1 MSSFLPPIFDGM
13 GRAMKAMAEHQR
25 VISENIANAETAG
38 YKARTVEAPDF
49 SALVESQAA
58 AGGVPRVAKPRV
70 EQSAGMAALG
80 AKPPLAGGRVVL
92 DSATSETKPDGN
104 NVTLEDQL
112 LSLGQVQSDYA
123 AMTGLYRKQIGLMKA
138 ALGKG

>member
-25 VISENIANAETAG
+25 VISENIANSETAG

-58 AGGVPRVAKPRV
+58 AGGVPRVARPRV

-80 AKPPLAGGRVVL
+80 AKPPLAGSRVVL

-112 LSLGQVQSDYA
+112 LTLGQVQSDYA

>member
-25 VISENIANAETAG
+25 VISENIANSETAG
-38 YKARTVEAPDF
+38 YKARTVETPDF

-58 AGGVPRVAKPRV
+58 AGGVPRVARPRV

-80 AKPPLAGGRVVL
+80 AKPPLAGSRVVL

-112 LSLGQVQSDYA
+112 LTLGQVQSDYA